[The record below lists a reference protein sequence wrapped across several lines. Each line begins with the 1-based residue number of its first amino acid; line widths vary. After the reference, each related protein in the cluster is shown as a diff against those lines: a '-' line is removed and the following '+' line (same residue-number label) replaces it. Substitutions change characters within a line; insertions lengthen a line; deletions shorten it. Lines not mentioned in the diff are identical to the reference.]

1 MLDSPVKTDELE
13 WMDWLH
19 KRREAKER
27 ERQAQG
33 ISDVEWLR
41 RIHVKAD
48 EILARLPSHDPAP
61 VARDRPATKS
71 LRPRR
76 RKP

>member
-1 MLDSPVKTDELE
+1 MKPDGMAFL
-13 WMDWLH
+13 DWLH
-19 KRREAKER
+19 KRREAKEL

-33 ISDVEWLR
+33 ISEEEWLR
-41 RIHVKAD
+41 RVHIKAD
-48 EILARLPSHDPAP
+48 EILARLPGHEPAS

-71 LRPRR
+71 NLQRR

>member
-1 MLDSPVKTDELE
+1 MKPDGTAFL
-13 WMDWLH
+13 DWLH

-33 ISDVEWLR
+33 ISEEEWLR

-48 EILARLPSHDPAP
+48 EILARLPNREPAP
-61 VARDRPATKS
+61 VAHDRPATKPP
-71 LRPRR
+71 RPRGR
-76 RKP
+76 RP